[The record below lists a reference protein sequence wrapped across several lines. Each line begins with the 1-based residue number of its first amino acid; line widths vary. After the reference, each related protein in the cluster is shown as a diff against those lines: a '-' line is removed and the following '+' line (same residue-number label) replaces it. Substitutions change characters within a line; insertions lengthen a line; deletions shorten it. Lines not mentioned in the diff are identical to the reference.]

1 MRFDAIFPLR
11 PPLRFDSARYNK
23 TFECMLTYF
32 NIDRRLNLKGND
44 PSGGDTLVVRIER
57 CPASFKQKFLR
68 DKRLFK
74 TGDWLLCFSEDFCFP
89 GADKFFL
96 MDPAGKKMDY
106 TSNELSSMWASLL
119 PNMLDPSIQ
128 TYICALTLAF
138 PGAVQPVTNLWLM
151 DHKRHHFSSCYV
163 SEVHDS
169 LEYLLENGISPK
181 DGIDPERFI
190 DLVFSQNGVLD
201 GVSGTPAARAFN
213 YFTRLFV
220 REHRNDE
227 LSDLVWALAGI
238 ESLLVEGVGHRRVS
252 SEKSL
257 VRSLD

>member
-44 PSGGDTLVVRIER
+44 PFGGDTLVVRIER

-106 TSNELSSMWASLL
+106 TSNELSSISRH
-119 PNMLDPSIQ
+119 
-128 TYICALTLAF
+128 TYAL
-138 PGAVQPVTNLWLM
+138 
-151 DHKRHHFSSCYV
+151 
-163 SEVHDS
+163 
-169 LEYLLENGISPK
+169 SP
-181 DGIDPERFI
+181 
-190 DLVFSQNGVLD
+190 
-201 GVSGTPAARAFN
+201 
-213 YFTRLFV
+213 
-220 REHRNDE
+220 
-227 LSDLVWALAGI
+227 
-238 ESLLVEGVGHRRVS
+238 
-252 SEKSL
+252 
-257 VRSLD
+257 